1 MSKKW
6 HIHGDYLLGCNCD
19 YGCPCNFNAPPTKGF
34 CEGAIG
40 FRVEDGAYNGVRLDG
55 LSTFIGVKWPGA
67 IHEGKGKASIYIDEE
82 ASAEQRDALIKIISG
97 EAGGLPFEILANTFT
112 EIIGPKFVPIEVK
125 VAGKNTE
132 VTVGN
137 HIRMAFASIRNPVS
151 GVETDSKVVL
161 PKGMIF
167 KEADQYSLK
176 EFWLKD
182 GSHFDMTLDGKC
194 AAEHAKVQWPTG

>member
-67 IHEGKGKASIYIDEE
+67 IHEGNGTASIYIDEK

-97 EAGGLPFEILANTFT
+97 EAGKLRLVITSVWPSRPSAIRYPGLKRTQKLFCLRE
-112 EIIGPKFVPIEVK
+112 
-125 VAGKNTE
+125 
-132 VTVGN
+132 
-137 HIRMAFASIRNPVS
+137 
-151 GVETDSKVVL
+151 
-161 PKGMIF
+161 
-167 KEADQYSLK
+167 
-176 EFWLKD
+176 
-182 GSHFDMTLDGKC
+182 
-194 AAEHAKVQWPTG
+194 